1 MDSKNPCS
9 VAHPWHGVEQSSL
22 FPNEVVVFIEVVPTD
37 VMKYEIDKDSGLL
50 KIDRPQRFS
59 NYCPVPYGFLP
70 KTYSGETVASYS
82 KEATRGDGDPLDFC
96 VITERPIVHG
106 NILLK
111 ARPIGGIRIID
122 KGEAD
127 DKLLGILDGDGAYQG
142 INSIEELPRSIL
154 DRLTHYFMTYKL
166 APGETEN
173 PVKIEEIYGKNEALK
188 IMKASLTDYDA
199 YRSNA
204 DTH

>member
-1 MDSKNPCS
+1 MGTKNPSS
-9 VAHPWHGVEQSSL
+9 VAHPWHGVEQSKK
-22 FPNEVVVFIEVVPTD
+22 FPSEVVVFVEVIPTD

-59 NYCPVPYGFLP
+59 NYCPAPYGFLP
-70 KTYSGETVASYS
+70 KTYSGDKVASFS
-82 KEATRGDGDPLDFC
+82 KAATKGDGDPLDFC

-127 DKLLGILDGDGAYQG
+127 DKLLGVLDGDGAYY
-142 INSIEELPRSIL
+142 NTASIEDLPGSIL
-154 DRLTHYFMTYKL
+154 DRLKHYFMTYKL
-166 APGETEN
+166 APGETKN
-173 PVKIEEIYGKNEALK
+173 PVKIEEIYGQKEA
-188 IMKASLTDYDA
+188 ISIIEASVLDYRE
-199 YRSNA
+199 YIGY
-204 DTH
+204 